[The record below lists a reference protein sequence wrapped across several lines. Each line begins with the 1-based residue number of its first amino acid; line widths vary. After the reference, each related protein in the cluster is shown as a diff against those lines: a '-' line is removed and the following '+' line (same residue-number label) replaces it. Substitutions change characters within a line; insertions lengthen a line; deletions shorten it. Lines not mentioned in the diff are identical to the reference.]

1 MRLKRLSLF
10 VFVLSLLSVGV
21 QAQTRY
27 QDSVFAGYTLDSVT
41 YSSVYGFKM
50 DIYQPAG
57 DTVTSRPVLV
67 LAHGGSFLTTG
78 GNREGDPTINNLCP
92 YFAKRGYVTI
102 SIDYTLTSVLG
113 LSVADS
119 AIIEVLRAVSD
130 GKAAVRYVHEYADSL
145 GIDTNNIFIGG
156 SSAGAVLSMQYAYID
171 SLNQLNSNYQALV
184 AQVGG
189 LDGNSGNPGYSS
201 NFKAVINLAGALGDP
216 SWLSYCSKPV
226 VSAQGTADN
235 VVPYTCGN
243 PYGIIPVTLCGL
255 GTLQPYIASNTP
267 YWSSVTFPGAGHVP
281 WQSSTT
287 EMYTVDT
294 LINNFL
300 YMALSQSPNATCTGT
315 PYTGL
320 NNVTAGSRISIF
332 PNPASGV
339 LNIQSDEYITSI
351 AMTDETG
358 RIVAQTN
365 NLNTLSYQLST
376 SGLSAGIYIVRI
388 NDSEGLGPTIK
399 KIIIE

>member
-1 MRLKRLSLF
+1 MRLKLLLLF
-10 VFVLSLLSVGV
+10 TLVLCLLSVGIK
-21 QAQTRY
+21 AQTRY

-41 YSSVYGFKM
+41 YSTVYGLKM

-57 DTVTSRPVLV
+57 DTAKSRPVLV

-78 GNREGDPTINNLCP
+78 GNREGDPTINSLCP

-145 GIDTNNIFIGG
+145 RIDTNNIFIGG
-156 SSAGAVLSMQYAYID
+156 NSAGAVLSMQYAYID

-201 NFKAVINLAGALGDP
+201 DFKAVINLAGALGDP

-243 PYGIIPVTLCGL
+243 PYGVIPVTLCGL

-267 YWSSVTFPGAGHVP
+267 YWASVTFPGAGHVP
-281 WQSSTT
+281 WQGSAAD
-287 EMYTVDT
+287 MYTVDT
-294 LINNFL
+294 LVNNFL
-300 YMALSQSPNATCTGT
+300 YMALSQPSNPTCTGT
-315 PYTGL
+315 PYTGVSTV
-320 NNVTAGSRISIF
+320 NQGSRISIF
-332 PNPASGV
+332 PNPASAV
-339 LNIQSDEYITSI
+339 LNILSDEYISSM

-358 RIVAQTN
+358 RVVAQAN
-365 NLNTLSYQLST
+365 NLNTLSYQINTSHLST
-376 SGLSAGIYIVRI
+376 GVYIIRI
-388 NDSEGLGPTIK
+388 NDNEGLVPSVR
-399 KIIIE
+399 KIVIE